1 MKKDFSNLLGGAI
14 VSKKSEDVN
23 IRERIV
29 IREDFKALIP
39 PLAADELEQLEANIL
54 KEGVRDPLIIWPVGD
69 SFVLVDGHNR
79 FSVCQKYG
87 LEFPFKQVAFKDDED
102 VRDWMIRNQ
111 LGRRNLSP
119 EQQSYLRGLRYNRE
133 KSQGKRTDLTLD
145 HFDLKSNSE
154 STAALLG
161 KEYNVS
167 EATIKRDGEFAAGLD
182 FIAIDN
188 PALKE
193 EVLKGLSKL
202 SKQEVRSKAKKASNK
217 VKRDSIKETNSKLSA
232 IEIGK
237 IAFTYLKE
245 ERRSF
250 EEVCASL
257 GFESDSP
264 NPSQFFSKWNN
275 SKNV

>member
-14 VSKKSEDVN
+14 VSKKSDDMN

-39 PLAADELEQLEANIL
+39 PLAPDELEQLEANIL
-54 KEGVRDPLIIWPVGD
+54 KEGVRDPLIIWPVND

-79 FSVCQKYG
+79 FSVCQKHG

-145 HFDLKSNSE
+145 QSDPKLESQ
-154 STAALLG
+154 STAAALA

-167 EATIKRDGEFAAGLD
+167 EATIKRDGEFASGLEIIGKED
-182 FIAIDN
+182 
-188 PALKE
+188 PKLKE
-193 EVLKGLSKL
+193 EILKGRSKL
-202 SKQEVRSKAKKASNK
+202 KKKDIRSLIPKSKSVTKPKQPDKKGSKST
-217 VKRDSIKETNSKLSA
+217 VE
-232 IEIGK
+232 
-237 IAFTYLKE
+237 IAFEYVQSEKRNFKTVCKVIGFDE
-245 ERRSF
+245 AQGNPNSF
-250 EEVCASL
+250 FKKWKS
-257 GFESDSP
+257 
-264 NPSQFFSKWNN
+264 SQI
-275 SKNV
+275 